1 MAKLL
6 LCGNYMLT
14 SVLLCFLISA
24 SLLIGAP
31 AYLLGIPTPT
41 PYRLLAGQSIAHGVN
56 FANAGSGVTYT
67 FGTTPLGAEV
77 HNFELFLRKDPY
89 SKVALANS
97 LTLVGVDGDDYVTF
111 NGNFS
116 TESLVY
122 INRVVTGV
130 GINLQRLYDM
140 GLRDVMVTNILPPRC
155 DPHNTKQ
162 SNYTICDTA
171 ADTLAEIHNE
181 LLLGV
186 VEKINARN
194 PGARFIILNQY
205 AAFSQL
211 YEQTQAHIG
220 LTDGLVPCCIG
231 LGNSSCGDTDPTG
244 QPLYT
249 LCKHRDMSLAIG
261 ELQQALNSIL
271 ANVNY
276 SESLGLLEGVDVA
289 ALLGQL
295 PAGNVTVFLPDN
307 QACLNAHLKV
317 MDGIFSNDLVNAVA
331 LYHVVDSFLDYNTLL
346 LSHPSNLTTFSSHLQ
361 LPVSFQPQG
370 IFIGHG
376 SEAAQV
382 EASAAQIVRPNL
394 YVVPGKIAVYG
405 VNNLL
410 FPPNIMYTN

>member
-1 MAKLL
+1 
-6 LCGNYMLT
+6 
-14 SVLLCFLISA
+14 
-24 SLLIGAP
+24 
-31 AYLLGIPTPT
+31 
-41 PYRLLAGQSIAHGVN
+41 
-56 FANAGSGVTYT
+56 
-67 FGTTPLGAEV
+67 
-77 HNFELFLRKDPY
+77 
-89 SKVALANS
+89 
-97 LTLVGVDGDDYVTF
+97 
-111 NGNFS
+111 
-116 TESLVY
+116 
-122 INRVVTGV
+122 
-130 GINLQRLYDM
+130 
-140 GLRDVMVTNILPPRC
+140 
-155 DPHNTKQ
+155 
-162 SNYTICDTA
+162 
-171 ADTLAEIHNE
+171 
-181 LLLGV
+181 
-186 VEKINARN
+186 
-194 PGARFIILNQY
+194 
-205 AAFSQL
+205 
-211 YEQTQAHIG
+211 
-220 LTDGLVPCCIG
+220 
-231 LGNSSCGDTDPTG
+231 
-244 QPLYT
+244 
-249 LCKHRDMSLAIG
+249 MSLAIG

-307 QACLNAHLKV
+307 QAYLNAHLKV